1 MRIRKL
7 KNEKG
12 KKHYNY
18 IQFIGLIPIKG
29 TGFFPTT
36 NEFMKVRQ
44 TDNK

>member
-12 KKHYNY
+12 KNMNFIK
-18 IQFIGLIPIKG
+18 FIGLIPLKG

-44 TDNK
+44 TDN